1 MTCAHEIK
9 KSQGP
14 KGTVFHKKSLQ
25 SEGGMGFES
34 SNNVVFLLVALLSM
48 EVTLFDFK
56 EAFLVVCEMSFHWF
70 LCGLNG
76 Q

>member
-1 MTCAHEIK
+1 
-9 KSQGP
+9 
-14 KGTVFHKKSLQ
+14 
-25 SEGGMGFES
+25 MGFES